1 MKLLKPDAAIAAL
14 EQHVILPNSDL
25 SPTLGVII
33 KQAYSADEYSYLK
46 SILNLAKKYNA
57 NVLVEYCTDVIAAS
71 EIIHEFKKKV
81 EIDGIIILSSFG
93 DSDINRALAN
103 MIPPRLDLDCMSSTA
118 MGMLITNPSP
128 IGYRFGPCAPVAAMK
143 ILEYEEFLSDLSGLK
158 VAVLGR
164 SLRVGR
170 PLAEMLTQHNATVTC
185 FHSKSDNLSL
195 NLKNYDVVISA
206 MGQPKKINSSMVD
219 SNTLLIDIG
228 INVDPDTGSIC
239 GDFDIESFKDTDVS
253 ITPVPG
259 CIGKLATVVLFS
271 KLFTNACKLKGNN
284 FEC

>member
-14 EQHVILPNSDL
+14 EQHVILPNL
-25 SPTLGVII
+25 NLVPTLGVII
-33 KQAYSADEYSYLK
+33 KQAHSSDERSYLK
-46 SILNLAKKYNA
+46 SILNLAKEYNA
-57 NVLVEYCTDVIAAS
+57 NVVVEYCADVIEAS
-71 EIIHEFKKKV
+71 EKIYELKKNAEV
-81 EIDGIIILSSFG
+81 DGIIILSSFG
-93 DSDINRALAN
+93 DNDINRALAN
-103 MIPPRLDLDCMSSTA
+103 MIPSRLDLDCMSSTT

-143 ILEYEEFLSDLSGLK
+143 VLEYEEFLSDLSGLK

-185 FHSKSDNLSL
+185 FHSKSGEFD
-195 NLKNYDVVISA
+195 LKGYDIVISA
-206 MGQPKKINSSMVD
+206 IGQPKKIDSSMVD
-219 SNTLLIDIG
+219 SNALLIDIG

-271 KLFTNACKLKGNN
+271 KLFTNACMLKGNN
-284 FEC
+284 FE

>member
-1 MKLLKPDAAIAAL
+1 MELLLPQNAIAAL
-14 EQHVILPNSDL
+14 EQHVIFPNFDF

-33 KQAYSADEYSYLK
+33 SITPSGDEQSYLK
-46 SILNLAKKYNA
+46 SIERQAEKYGA
-57 NVLVEYCTDVIAAS
+57 QLEIEYCTDVIEAS
-71 EIIHEFKKKV
+71 EKIQLFKRNPS
-81 EIDGIIILSSFG
+81 IDGVIILSSFG
-93 DSDINRALAN
+93 ETEVNQALAN
-103 MIPPRLDLDCMSSTA
+103 MIPPRLDLDCMSATT
-118 MGMLITNPSP
+118 MGMLVTNPSP

-185 FHSKSDNLSL
+185 FHSKSEKMDLHG
-195 NLKNYDVVISA
+195 YDIVISA
-206 MGQPKKINSSMVD
+206 TGKSKAITSKMVD
-219 SNTLLIDIG
+219 NDAVLIDIG
-228 INVDPDTGSIC
+228 INIDPDSGELC
-239 GDFDIESFKDTDVS
+239 GDFDFDSFAETKVK

-271 KLFTNACKLKGNN
+271 KLFSNACRIRGGK
-284 FEC
+284 FEY